1 MNIYKKLSI
10 IETIT
15 NIAYFTM
22 VIAWG
27 IALYLVILCII
38 R

>member
-10 IETIT
+10 IGTLT
-15 NIAYFTM
+15 NIAYFIM
-22 VIAWG
+22 VILWG

-38 R
+38 K